1 MGNSRNAACIE
12 NLGVRLHQ
20 DSNRDHDYHIHP
32 FGLTSYLSMTH
43 LVSWFTMLCHTRIK
57 STVQSI
63 FAYGTC
69 KKVVWESQ
77 VNLTRFI

>member
-32 FGLTSYLSMTH
+32 FGLTQLSVDDTFGFMVHDVVPYANKVHRTVDLCLWDLQESRVGIPTQSY
-43 LVSWFTMLCHTRIK
+43 
-57 STVQSI
+57 
-63 FAYGTC
+63 
-69 KKVVWESQ
+69 
-77 VNLTRFI
+77 